1 MRSAVT
7 LVCYRYHGPAAADG
21 PPDAPVEPEHGG
33 LRSKRAAALRGPRP
47 QPQRGRGGLPAL
59 RAAGGAAL
67 RAHEAHGGRRA
78 GDPPPYTRA
87 HVDRVERFMTLS
99 LRYRVL
105 GRPVYWT
112 A

>member
-1 MRSAVT
+1 MCHRH
-7 LVCYRYHGPAAADG
+7 HGPAAADG

-33 LRSKRAAALRGPRP
+33 LRSNRAAALRGPRP
-47 QPQRGRGGLPAL
+47 QPQRGRGGLPAV

-78 GDPPPYTRA
+78 GEPPPPPTPHTRT
-87 HVDRVERFMTLS
+87 HVEGFMTQS
-99 LRYRVL
+99 LLYRVL